1 MQISTSTLKRLPK
14 YLRILRKLK
23 DNNILNVSSTM
34 IATELNL
41 NPIQVRKDLSLISKE
56 EGKPKIGF
64 EVDNLISDIEYFFD
78 LNNSKDIIIVGA
90 GRLGQALMNYP
101 SFDNDINI
109 VAAFDNDKKKVNNK
123 NIFHID
129 KMKEIIEKNGIKIAI
144 ITVPKEEAQ
153 YVSECLVNYGIKV
166 IWNFA
171 PIELKVPFDIRVKNE
186 DLSASLA
193 ILLNGI
199 DFD

>member
-34 IATELNL
+34 IANELNL

-78 LNNSKDIIIVGA
+78 LNNSTYSSTS
-90 GRLGQALMNYP
+90 L
-101 SFDNDINI
+101 S
-109 VAAFDNDKKKVNNK
+109 
-123 NIFHID
+123 
-129 KMKEIIEKNGIKIAI
+129 KM
-144 ITVPKEEAQ
+144 
-153 YVSECLVNYGIKV
+153 Y
-166 IWNFA
+166 
-171 PIELKVPFDIRVKNE
+171 D
-186 DLSASLA
+186 
-193 ILLNGI
+193 
-199 DFD
+199 